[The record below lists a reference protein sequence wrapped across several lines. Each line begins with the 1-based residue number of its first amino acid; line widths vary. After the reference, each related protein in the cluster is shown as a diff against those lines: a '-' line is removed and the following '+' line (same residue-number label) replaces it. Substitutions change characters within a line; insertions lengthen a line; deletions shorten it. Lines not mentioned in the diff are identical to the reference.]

1 MNNYTLLN
9 NDVEL
14 NNIIDSI
21 NKVNEDYLL
30 ACHGRYHTTFVIN
43 TVEKILAGLKFDNEV
58 IELGKIAALLHDI
71 GTING
76 KKGHVHRSSE
86 MCIKFLDK
94 TNLSQA
100 SKNIIIHAI
109 YDHSNGDD
117 LNSPVGAALLLA
129 DKINLSKDR
138 VLELGKSDNS
148 LSNFLNVEET
158 VLTVRNKDIIIN
170 YVANDKF
177 SIEMFVK
184 QWEKVINVSI
194 KACDY
199 LECNCVFQ
207 LNGINI
213 SF

>member
-1 MNNYTLLN
+1 MNNYSLLN

-43 TVEKILAGLKFDNEV
+43 IVEKILAGLKFDNEV

-76 KKGHVHRSSE
+76 KKGHAHRSSE

-194 KACDY
+194 RASDY
-199 LECNCVFQ
+199 LGCKCVFQ
-207 LNGINI
+207 INGRNI